1 MKEKRKYSY
10 TVMLGLSFLLAA
22 GIRGYQ
28 YMEPQGELI
37 SEYEEELPSL
47 PETEQGQESS
57 LEVSPEEGAEVGK
70 WTENPPEEEVPEEKQ
85 EPLVFQADRSYFDD
99 ALFIGDSRT
108 VGLKEYGDLGNAE
121 VLADSGMSVYKVFTK
136 QFTLH
141 SGEKMTLDELLAS
154 RPFGKI
160 YIMLGINELGYKYDA
175 TVKRYE
181 EMIDRIQELQPE
193 AILFLEANLHISR
206 KKSES
211 SDIYNNSNI
220 DHFNQAVKG
229 MADGRQR
236 FYLDVNELFDDEEG
250 NLSDEYTVDEAH
262 VLGKYYK
269 DWVEWILERAV
280 RI

>member
-28 YMEPQGELI
+28 YMETYRQEPQQEWA
-37 SEYEEELPSL
+37 SENEEEPSVL
-47 PETEQGQESS
+47 PESE
-57 LEVSPEEGAEVGK
+57 LEYVSEEDIPEEDVAE
-70 WTENPPEEEVPEEKQ
+70 ENVPEEKQ
-85 EPLVFQADRSYFDD
+85 EPLIFQADRSYFDD

-108 VGLKEYGDLGNAE
+108 VGLKEYGALGNAE

-141 SGEKMTLDELLAS
+141 SGEKMTLEELLDN
-154 RPFGKI
+154 RQFGKI

-181 EMIDRIQELQPE
+181 EMVDRIQELQPE

-211 SDIYNNSNI
+211 SDIYNNPNI
-220 DHFNQAVKG
+220 DRFNQAVEG
-229 MADGRQR
+229 MTDGHQR

>member
-28 YMEPQGELI
+28 YMETYRQEPQQEWA
-37 SEYEEELPSL
+37 SENEEEPSVL
-47 PETEQGQESS
+47 PESE
-57 LEVSPEEGAEVGK
+57 LEYVSEEDIPEEDVAE
-70 WTENPPEEEVPEEKQ
+70 ENVPEEKQ
-85 EPLVFQADRSYFDD
+85 EPLIFQADRSYFDD

-108 VGLKEYGDLGNAE
+108 VGLKEYGALGNAE

-141 SGEKMTLDELLAS
+141 SGEKMTLEELLGN
-154 RPFGKI
+154 RQFGKI

-181 EMIDRIQELQPE
+181 EMVDRIQELQPE

-211 SDIYNNSNI
+211 SDIYNNPNI
-220 DHFNQAVKG
+220 DRFNQAVEG
-229 MADGRQR
+229 MTDGHQR

>member
-1 MKEKRKYSY
+1 
-10 TVMLGLSFLLAA
+10 MLGLSFLLAA

-28 YMEPQGELI
+28 YMETYRQEPQQEWA
-37 SEYEEELPSL
+37 SENEEEPSVL
-47 PETEQGQESS
+47 PESE
-57 LEVSPEEGAEVGK
+57 LEYVSEEDIPEEDVAE
-70 WTENPPEEEVPEEKQ
+70 ENVPEEKQ
-85 EPLVFQADRSYFDD
+85 EPLIFQADRSYFDD

-108 VGLKEYGDLGNAE
+108 VGLKEYGALGNAE

-141 SGEKMTLDELLAS
+141 SGEKMTLEELLGN
-154 RPFGKI
+154 RQFGKI

-181 EMIDRIQELQPE
+181 EMVDRIQELQPE

-211 SDIYNNSNI
+211 SDIYNNPNI
-220 DHFNQAVKG
+220 DRFNQAVEG
-229 MADGRQR
+229 MTDGHQR